1 MNLKFFTTLLLLTA
15 FLNGTS
21 QKNPSKDYK
30 QSISGSKLSIDMV
43 TIPSGK
49 FKMGS
54 TVDEDEK
61 PKHSVKVNSFWM
73 AKYEI
78 TWDVYYLYL
87 NREIDSVKNTN
98 PKREINTD
106 IDAISGATVPYIDMS
121 LGMGTNGYPV
131 ANVTHLAASKF
142 CEWLS
147 AKTGYFYR
155 LPTEAEW
162 EYACRA
168 GTETK
173 YSFGDDVSK
182 LGEYAWYEE
191 NSKGRYQKG
200 GQKKPN
206 PFGLYDMH
214 GNMAELTLDQYNPDA
229 YKKYNNKVANNP
241 LEVPTKEYPHSVR
254 GGSWDD
260 DSDMLRSASRYKSN
274 PNWKKRDPQLPKSK
288 WWHTDAP
295 FLGFRIVRV
304 KSPSE
309 KEYVKYWGKAI
320 PRKK

>member
-1 MNLKFFTTLLLLTA
+1 MFRTIFASL
-15 FLNGTS
+15 FLVIFSLNVFS
-21 QKNPSKDYK
+21 QKTPSKDYK
-30 QSISGSKLSIDMV
+30 QTIAGSDLTIDMV
-43 TIPSGK
+43 AIPAGE
-49 FKMGS
+49 FTMGS
-54 TVDEDEK
+54 AANEDEK
-61 PKHSVKVNSFWM
+61 PKHKVKINSFWM
-73 AKYEI
+73 AKLEI

-87 NREIDSVKNTN
+87 NREIDSEKNTN
-98 PKREINTD
+98 TNREIHTD

-121 LGMGTNGYPV
+121 LGMGTKGYPV

-147 AKTGYFYR
+147 SKTGYFYR

-168 GTETK
+168 GSETA
-173 YSFGDDVSK
+173 YSFGDDISN
-182 LGEYAWYEE
+182 LGEYAWYEK

-206 PFGLYDMH
+206 SWGLYDMH
-214 GNMAELTLDQYNPDA
+214 GNMAELTLDQYKADA
-229 YKKYNNKVANNP
+229 YKKYDGKTALNP
-241 LEVPTKEYPHSVR
+241 LEIPTKEYPHSVR

-260 DSDMLRSASRYKSN
+260 EAEMLRSAERYKSN
-274 PNWKKRDPQLPKSK
+274 INWKKRDPQLPKSK

-304 KSPSE
+304 KAPS
-309 KEYVKYWGKAI
+309 KAEYIKYWGKAI

>member
-1 MNLKFFTTLLLLTA
+1 MNRKLLPTIIFLLS
-15 FLNGTS
+15 FLSVAS
-21 QKNPSKDYK
+21 QKKTLNDYK
-30 QSISGSKLSIDMV
+30 QSISGSELSIDMIA
-43 TIPSGK
+43 IPGGE

-54 TVDEDEK
+54 SVNEDEK
-61 PKHSVKVNSFWM
+61 PIHKVKIDPFWM
-73 AKYEI
+73 GKYEI

-87 NREIDSVKNTN
+87 NREIDKEKNAN
-98 PKREINTD
+98 SNREINTD

-121 LGMGTNGYPV
+121 LGMGTKGYPV
-131 ANVTHLAASKF
+131 ANITHIAASKF

-147 AKTGYFYR
+147 SKTGYFYR

-162 EYACRA
+162 EYACKA
-168 GTETK
+168 GTDTK
-173 YSFGDDVSK
+173 YSFGNDEK
-182 LGEYAWYEE
+182 LMKDYAWYDE
-191 NSKGRYQKG
+191 NSNGRYQKG

-214 GNMAELTLDQYNPDA
+214 GNMAELTLDQYSHDA
-229 YKKYNNKVANNP
+229 YKKYNNITANNP

-260 DSDMLRSASRYKSN
+260 DIDMLRSSARYKSN
-274 PNWKKRDPQLPKSK
+274 INWKKRDPQLPKSK

-304 KSPSE
+304 KAPI
-309 KEYVKYWGKAI
+309 KADYVKYWGKPV

>member
-1 MNLKFFTTLLLLTA
+1 MDENIFSTVLLLLI
-15 FLNGTS
+15 FLSAAS
-21 QKNPSKDYK
+21 QKNQLKDYT
-30 QSISGSKLSIDMV
+30 QTISGSDLSIDMV
-43 TIPSGK
+43 AIPAGE

-54 TVDEDEK
+54 SANEDEK
-61 PKHSVKVNSFWM
+61 PVHAVKIDPFWM

-87 NREIDSVKNTN
+87 NREIDNEKNTN
-98 PKREINTD
+98 SNREINTD

-168 GTETK
+168 GTDTK
-173 YSFGDDVSK
+173 YSFGDDITE

-191 NSKGRYQKG
+191 NSQGRYQKG

-206 PFGLYDMH
+206 PWGLYDMH
-214 GNMAELTLDQYNPDA
+214 GNMAELTLDQYRADA
-229 YKKYNNKVANNP
+229 YKKYDGKTADNP
-241 LEVPTKEYPHSVR
+241 LEIPSKEYPHSVR

-260 DSDMLRSASRYKSN
+260 DVDMLRSAARYKSN

-288 WWHTDAP
+288 WWHTDAA

-304 KSPSE
+304 AAPNE
-309 KEYVKYWGKAI
+309 KDYEKYWGKAV

>member
-1 MNLKFFTTLLLLTA
+1 MNRKLLPIIISLLTFFNVA
-15 FLNGTS
+15 S
-21 QKNPSKDYK
+21 QKETLKDYK
-30 QSISGSKLSIDMV
+30 QAILGSELSIDMV
-43 TIPSGK
+43 AIPGGE

-54 TVDEDEK
+54 SVNEDEK
-61 PKHSVKVNSFWM
+61 PIHTIQIDPLWM
-73 AKYEI
+73 GKYEI

-87 NREIDSVKNTN
+87 NREIDKEKNAN
-98 PKREINTD
+98 SKREINTD

-121 LGMGTNGYPV
+121 LGMGTKGYPV

-147 AKTGYFYR
+147 SKTGYFYR

-162 EYACRA
+162 EYACKA
-168 GTETK
+168 GTNTK
-173 YSFGDDVSK
+173 YSFGDDEELMK
-182 LGEYAWYEE
+182 DYAWYDE
-191 NSKGRYQKG
+191 NSNGRYQKG
-200 GQKKPN
+200 GQKRPN
-206 PFGLYDMH
+206 PFGLFDMH
-214 GNMAELTLDQYNPDA
+214 GNMAELTLDQYNPNA
-229 YKKYNNKVANNP
+229 YKKRNKQNANNP

-260 DSDMLRSASRYKSN
+260 DVDMLRSAARYKSN

-304 KSPSE
+304 KAPSIKDYE
-309 KEYVKYWGKAI
+309 KYWGKAV

>member
-1 MNLKFFTTLLLLTA
+1 MNRKLLLTFIFLLI
-15 FLNGTS
+15 FLNVAS
-21 QKNPSKDYK
+21 QQKISKDYK
-30 QSISGSKLSIDMV
+30 QAISGSELSIDMIA
-43 TIPSGK
+43 IPGGE

-54 TVDEDEK
+54 SLKEDEK
-61 PKHSVKVNSFWM
+61 PIHSVKIDPFWM
-73 AKYEI
+73 GKYEI

-87 NREIDSVKNTN
+87 NREIDKEKNN
-98 PKREINTD
+98 NSKREINTD

-121 LGMGTNGYPV
+121 LGMGTKGYPV
-131 ANVTHLAASKF
+131 ANITHVAASKF

-147 AKTGYFYR
+147 SKTGYFYR

-162 EYACRA
+162 EYACKA
-168 GTETK
+168 GTDTK
-173 YSFGDDVSK
+173 YSFGDDDK
-182 LGEYAWYEE
+182 LLKDYAWYDE
-191 NSKGRYQKG
+191 NSKGRYQRG

-229 YKKYNNKVANNP
+229 YKEYRDQIATNP
-241 LEVPTKEYPHSVR
+241 LVVSVKEYPHSVR

-260 DSDMLRSASRYKSN
+260 EIDMLRSAARYKSN
-274 PNWKKRDPQLPKSK
+274 INWKKRDPQLPKSK

-304 KSPSE
+304 KAPS
-309 KEYVKYWGKAI
+309 KADYVKYWGKAV